1 MVASNGI
8 ENKSGSPAAGTTSD
22 DSSSTSTMQQ
32 TAATGRTEMR
42 PVKYHYADSFWC
54 TYLVSVFAASIAET
68 VTYPLDLT
76 KTRLQI
82 QGEAASTMATNAAG
96 GAIKKIKYRG
106 MLATANGIIREEGAL
121 KLWQGITPALYRH
134 LVYSGVRIVTYDA
147 IRKKLRNGKDHFALW
162 QSALAGVGAGSL
174 AQWLAS
180 PADLV
185 KVHVQMEGRRRLQG
199 LEPRVHS
206 AAHAFREII
215 ARGGIF
221 GLWKG
226 SVPNVQRAALVNLG
240 DLTTYDTV
248 KHFIMHKTGLPDC
261 HVVHIMSSICA
272 GLVAATMGTPAD
284 VVKTRVM
291 NQPTDASGKGLLYK
305 GSIDCL
311 QQTIGKEGF
320 FALYKGF
327 LPVWIRMA
335 PWSLTFWLSFEQIR
349 SSLGASGY

>member
-1 MVASNGI
+1 MQTV
-8 ENKSGSPAAGTTSD
+8 KSSEKPDPEVVGSS
-22 DSSSTSTMQQ
+22 SSSTPAAATMQQ
-32 TAATGRTEMR
+32 STRTEMR

-54 TYLVSVFAASIAET
+54 TYLISVFAASIAET

-82 QGEAASTMATNAAG
+82 QGEATAVT
-96 GAIKKIKYRG
+96 GAIKKLKYRG
-106 MLATANGIIREEGAL
+106 MLATASGIIREEGAL
-121 KLWQGITPALYRH
+121 KLWQGVTPALYRH
-134 LVYSGVRIVTYDA
+134 IVYSGVRIVTYDNL
-147 IRKKLRNGKDHFALW
+147 RKKLRNGNNDFALW
-162 QSALAGVGAGSL
+162 QSALAGVGAGGL

-185 KVHVQMEGRRRLQG
+185 KVHIQMEGKRRLLG
-199 LEPRVHS
+199 LEPRVHG
-206 AAHAFREII
+206 AAHAFREIVS
-215 ARGGIF
+215 RGGIA

-248 KHFIMHKTGLPDC
+248 KRFVMKKSGLPDC
-261 HVVHIMSSICA
+261 HLVHIISSICA
-272 GLVAATMGTPAD
+272 GLVAATMGSPAD

-291 NQPTDASGKGLLYK
+291 NQPTDINGKGLLYK
-305 GSIDCL
+305 GSLDCL

-349 SSLGASGY
+349 TSLGAGGY